1 MSVSVPE
8 MHRKLV
14 SSSQSCF
21 TQGKLREIPKWASPC
36 ECCVVLKGKKEGQYI
51 GEEFGFP
58 VTIPSVKHAR
68 HCELGKILREGEGS
82 E

>member
-8 MHRKLV
+8 THRELE
-14 SSSQSCF
+14 SSAQSCLA
-21 TQGKLREIPKWASPC
+21 QGKLREITEWASPC
-36 ECCVVLKGKKEGQYI
+36 ECCVVLKRKREGQCI

-68 HCELGKILREGEGS
+68 HRGLGKNLREGDGI
-82 E
+82 